1 MRRWLD
7 DLSYKLQNFMQG
19 RYGRDELNRA
29 ITIAAIVCLILS
41 IIRPLHFFIY
51 IALVILIW
59 SVYRSFSKNHA
70 ARQRER
76 DAYLNLK
83 NKVTGKFKLIKGMWR
98 DRNTHIYAK
107 CPNCKTYVRI
117 SKPPKG
123 KRIRIT
129 CPKCRNT
136 FEKNT

>member
-41 IIRPLHFFIY
+41 IIRPLHFFVY
-51 IALVILIW
+51 IALAILIW
-59 SVYRSFSKNHA
+59 SIFRSLSRNHA
-70 ARQRER
+70 AREKELN
-76 DAYLNLK
+76 AYLNIK
-83 NKVTGKFKLIKGMWR
+83 NTVVSKFKLVKGMIR

-129 CPKCRNT
+129 CPKCRNS